1 MSFYDELKEYLKNN
15 YNTISMQDGIFYVSD
30 RHEAVAYEKDGVI
43 NTWHKCGKSVIF
55 NHNNC
60 AVVAVAKDMEFPTF
74 ENFKDVKKDVK
85 FIKSDAIYVKG
96 LYGSAI
102 SLKRFNNYGVLT
114 TNRPNINLTP
124 SKNPEEDYEKEIR
137 RINSY
142 RGIYQEQVDALSK
155 EQQEEVFKK
164 WLESQG
170 CSIKGDISASG
181 AIFMPSAYPELP
193 IKYFGEIS
201 KSNSN
206 YIIENEKFTI
216 TVPNHN
222 GDKEVVYQL
231 PTIPISL
238 IQNNKYSDLHIMNET
253 IFNNM
258 YSVPASVTIS
268 DTVIQNDEDDK
279 DKTELFKPFTTVECS
294 NGDVYYLNKYREI
307 IATIDIIK
315 DKTVYYLNKYRKII
329 ATIDIIKDKT
339 ELFKP
344 STTVE
349 CSNGDVYYL
358 NKYREIIAVKSDDI
372 ITTWHTTEREN
383 IFTKTNIAAVGMA
396 QNMSLLDTEY
406 NIDDHSYALYVAG
419 TDFNHYFHRA
429 GSYGAYL
436 YHQNTDDIPKS
447 LKNLSVRPI
456 GTISRDKKEDDN
468 VISINNSMF
477 SASIAIWGLHMY
489 NNANW
494 TYPENYGHIEIS
506 QNSEQDLPEISAL
519 PVIRMEDS
527 RIVSKMDA
535 TALLE
540 ELNKTLGNDKISGAT
555 IIKMKEN
562 NKPLRESKLLKRLM
576 R

>member
-1 MSFYDELKEYLKNN
+1 
-15 YNTISMQDGIFYVSD
+15 
-30 RHEAVAYEKDGVI
+30 
-43 NTWHKCGKSVIF
+43 
-55 NHNNC
+55 
-60 AVVAVAKDMEFPTF
+60 
-74 ENFKDVKKDVK
+74 
-85 FIKSDAIYVKG
+85 
-96 LYGSAI
+96 
-102 SLKRFNNYGVLT
+102 
-114 TNRPNINLTP
+114 
-124 SKNPEEDYEKEIR
+124 
-137 RINSY
+137 
-142 RGIYQEQVDALSK
+142 
-155 EQQEEVFKK
+155 
-164 WLESQG
+164 
-170 CSIKGDISASG
+170 
-181 AIFMPSAYPELP
+181 MPSAYPELP

-216 TVPNHN
+216 TVPNYN
-222 GDKEVVYQL
+222 WYKEVVYQL

-238 IQNNKYSDLHIMNET
+238 IQNDKYDDLHIMNEK

-279 DKTELFKPFTTVECS
+279 DKTELFKPF
-294 NGDVYYLNKYREI
+294 
-307 IATIDIIK
+307 
-315 DKTVYYLNKYRKII
+315 
-329 ATIDIIKDKT
+329 
-339 ELFKP
+339 
-344 STTVE
+344 TTVE

-494 TYPENYGHIEIS
+494 TYPENYGHIKIS

-540 ELNKTLGNDKISGAT
+540 ELNNTLGNDKISDAK

-562 NKPLRESKLLKRLM
+562 KKPLRESKLLKRLM

>member
-30 RHEAVAYEKDGVI
+30 RYEAVAYEKDGVI

-74 ENFKDVKKDVK
+74 EDFKDVKKDVK

-96 LYGSAI
+96 LCGSAI

-155 EQQEEVFKK
+155 EQQEEVFKI

-216 TVPNHN
+216 TVPNYN
-222 GDKEVVYQL
+222 WYKEVVYQL

-238 IQNNKYSDLHIMNET
+238 IQNDKYDDLHIMNEK

-279 DKTELFKPFTTVECS
+279 DKTELFKPF
-294 NGDVYYLNKYREI
+294 
-307 IATIDIIK
+307 
-315 DKTVYYLNKYRKII
+315 
-329 ATIDIIKDKT
+329 
-339 ELFKP
+339 
-344 STTVE
+344 TTVE

-494 TYPENYGHIEIS
+494 TYPENYGHIKIS

-540 ELNKTLGNDKISGAT
+540 ELNNTLGNDKISDAK

-562 NKPLRESKLLKRLM
+562 KKPLRESKLLKRLM

>member
-1 MSFYDELKEYLKNN
+1 
-15 YNTISMQDGIFYVSD
+15 
-30 RHEAVAYEKDGVI
+30 
-43 NTWHKCGKSVIF
+43 
-55 NHNNC
+55 
-60 AVVAVAKDMEFPTF
+60 
-74 ENFKDVKKDVK
+74 
-85 FIKSDAIYVKG
+85 
-96 LYGSAI
+96 
-102 SLKRFNNYGVLT
+102 
-114 TNRPNINLTP
+114 
-124 SKNPEEDYEKEIR
+124 
-137 RINSY
+137 
-142 RGIYQEQVDALSK
+142 
-155 EQQEEVFKK
+155 
-164 WLESQG
+164 
-170 CSIKGDISASG
+170 
-181 AIFMPSAYPELP
+181 
-193 IKYFGEIS
+193 
-201 KSNSN
+201 
-206 YIIENEKFTI
+206 
-216 TVPNHN
+216 
-222 GDKEVVYQL
+222 
-231 PTIPISL
+231 
-238 IQNNKYSDLHIMNET
+238 
-253 IFNNM
+253 M

-279 DKTELFKPFTTVECS
+279 DKTELFKPFTTVEC
-294 NGDVYYLNKYREI
+294 L
-307 IATIDIIK
+307 
-315 DKTVYYLNKYRKII
+315 
-329 ATIDIIKDKT
+329 
-339 ELFKP
+339 
-344 STTVE
+344 
-349 CSNGDVYYL
+349 NGDVYYL

-494 TYPENYGHIEIS
+494 SYPENYGHIKIS

-535 TALLE
+535 TATLE
-540 ELNKTLGNDKISGAT
+540 ELNDTLGNDKISGAT

>member
-30 RHEAVAYEKDGVI
+30 RNEAVAYEKDGVI

-74 ENFKDVKKDVK
+74 EDFKDVKKDVK

-155 EQQEEVFKK
+155 EQQEEFFKI

-216 TVPNHN
+216 TVPNYN
-222 GDKEVVYQL
+222 WYKEVVYQL

-238 IQNNKYSDLHIMNET
+238 IQNDKYDDLHIMNEK

-294 NGDVYYLNKYREI
+294 NGDVYYLNKYR
-307 IATIDIIK
+307 
-315 DKTVYYLNKYRKII
+315 KII

-344 STTVE
+344 FTTVE

-396 QNMSLLDTEY
+396 QNMSLLDTER

-489 NNANW
+489 NKANW
-494 TYPENYGHIEIS
+494 TYPENYGHIKIS

-535 TALLE
+535 TADLE
-540 ELNKTLGNDKISGAT
+540 ELNNTLGNDKISGAT

-562 NKPLRESKLLKRLM
+562 NKLLHERGLLKRLM

>member
-1 MSFYDELKEYLKNN
+1 MSFYDGLKEYLKNN

-30 RHEAVAYEKDGVI
+30 RYEAVAYEKDGVI

-60 AVVAVAKDMEFPTF
+60 AVVAVAKDMEFPIF
-74 ENFKDVKKDVK
+74 EDFKDVK

-96 LYGSAI
+96 LCGSAI

-155 EQQEEVFKK
+155 EQQEEVFKI

-216 TVPNHN
+216 TVPNYNWH
-222 GDKEVVYQL
+222 KEIVNQL

-238 IQNNKYSDLHIMNET
+238 IQNDKYDDLHIMNEK

-279 DKTELFKPFTTVECS
+279 DKTELFKLLTTVECS

-315 DKTVYYLNKYRKII
+315 D
-329 ATIDIIKDKT
+329 IIKDKT

-344 STTVE
+344 FTTVE

-494 TYPENYGHIEIS
+494 TYPKNYGHIEIS
-506 QNSEQDLPEISAL
+506 QNSEQNLPEISAL

-540 ELNKTLGNDKISGAT
+540 KLNYTLGNDKISDAI

-562 NKPLRESKLLKRLM
+562 KKPLRESKLLKRLM

>member
-1 MSFYDELKEYLKNN
+1 MCYNIAQLKKKGEKYMSFYDELKEYLKNN

-30 RHEAVAYEKDGVI
+30 RYEAVAYEKDGVI

-74 ENFKDVKKDVK
+74 EDFKGVK

-96 LYGSAI
+96 LCGSAI

-155 EQQEEVFKK
+155 EQQEEFFKI

-222 GDKEVVYQL
+222 WYKEVVYQL

-279 DKTELFKPFTTVECS
+279 DKTELFKPF
-294 NGDVYYLNKYREI
+294 
-307 IATIDIIK
+307 
-315 DKTVYYLNKYRKII
+315 
-329 ATIDIIKDKT
+329 
-339 ELFKP
+339 
-344 STTVE
+344 TTVE

-494 TYPENYGHIEIS
+494 SYPENYGHIKIS

-535 TALLE
+535 TADLE
-540 ELNKTLGNDKISGAT
+540 ELNNTLGNDKISGAT